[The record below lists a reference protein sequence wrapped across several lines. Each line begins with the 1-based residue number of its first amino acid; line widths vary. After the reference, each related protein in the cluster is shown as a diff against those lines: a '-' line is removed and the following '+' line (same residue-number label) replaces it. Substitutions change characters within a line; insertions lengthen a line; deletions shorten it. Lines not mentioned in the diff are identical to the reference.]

1 MRGRE
6 DTGRETRGQTKLV
19 EIPLLPGPTV
29 GPMHS
34 IGRTPHLSPWN
45 GTRDADGAGFQRA
58 LSDMFP
64 ACTHPG
70 GLAWEISTGQLPDHT
85 VVAHTPTGVTGWAAF
100 SADDTRLECAPED
113 DATSATLTSWLFDVA
128 AGSRFSIAVH
138 HEQHALQQDLISRGF
153 VAEALPLAGLNHP
166 AESVGAHA
174 SSGYRVRPMDDGEQ
188 GRRIETHRRAWK
200 PANLP
205 FTDGSGG
212 DIDPKAESRF
222 SSSALESMQAAPLY
236 RRDLDLVI
244 EAPDGSLAGCCTVWL
259 DPVSGW
265 AELEPLGIVPSHR
278 GLGLA
283 QALALEACRLTGELG
298 GHSVFI
304 NSAPLP
310 YYRAPWDAYLK
321 AGLTPMNRGIRMSQ
335 ADDVHPH

>member
-1 MRGRE
+1 MGRTAYL
-6 DTGRETRGQTKLV
+6 D
-19 EIPLLPGPTV
+19 IPLLLGSTV
-29 GPMHS
+29 ASMDSDGA
-34 IGRTPHLSPWN
+34 RPHLSPWN
-45 GTRDADGAGFQRA
+45 GTMDVDGIRVQRA

-64 ACTHPG
+64 ASTHPG
-70 GLAWEISTGQLPDHT
+70 GLAWEISTGQLPDQA
-85 VVAHTPTGVTGWAAF
+85 VVAHSSTRITGWAAF
-100 SADDTRLECAPED
+100 SAEDTRLECAPED
-113 DATSATLTSWLFDVA
+113 DATTAALASWLFDIA

-138 HEQHALQQDLISRGF
+138 HEQHPLRQLLISRGF
-153 VAEALPLAGLNHP
+153 VAEELPLAGLSHP
-166 AESVGAHA
+166 AESAGAHA
-174 SSGYRVRPMDDGEQ
+174 PSGYRVRPMEEGEQ
-188 GRRIETHRRAWK
+188 GRRIETHRWAWK
-200 PANLP
+200 PAHLP
-205 FTDGSGG
+205 FTDGSSG
-212 DIDPKAESRF
+212 DIDPNAESRF
-222 SSSALESMQAAPLY
+222 SSSALERMQTAPLY

-283 QALALEACRLTGELG
+283 QTLALEACRLTGELG

-321 AGLTPMNRGIRMSQ
+321 AGFTPMNRGTRMTQ
-335 ADDVHPH
+335 AGDVVRH

>member
-1 MRGRE
+1 MY
-6 DTGRETRGQTKLV
+6 
-19 EIPLLPGPTV
+19 
-29 GPMHS
+29 S
-34 IGRTPHLSPWN
+34 IGCTPHLAPWN
-45 GTRDADGAGFQRA
+45 GTMDADGLRVQRA

-85 VVAHTPTGVTGWAAF
+85 VIAHSPTGVTGWAAF
-100 SADDTRLECAPED
+100 SADDTRLECALED
-113 DATSATLTSWLFDVA
+113 DATTAALTSWLFEVA

-138 HEQHALQQDLISRGF
+138 HKQHALRQNLISRGF
-153 VAEALPLAGLNHP
+153 VAEELPLAGLSHP

-174 SSGYRVRPMDDGEQ
+174 PSGYRVRPMEDGEQ
-188 GRRIETHRRAWK
+188 ERRIETHRRAWK
-200 PANLP
+200 PAELP
-205 FTDGSGG
+205 FTDGSSE
-212 DIDPKAESRF
+212 DIDPNAESRF
-222 SSSALESMQAAPLY
+222 SSSALERMQAAPLY

-244 EAPDGSLAGCCTVWL
+244 EAPDRSLAGCCTVWL

-265 AELEPLGIVPSHR
+265 AELEPLGIVPSQR

-298 GHSVFI
+298 GHSVFV
-304 NSAPLP
+304 NSAPLS

-321 AGLTPMNRGIRMSQ
+321 AGFAPMNRGTRMTQ
-335 ADDVHPH
+335 AEDADPH